1 MAASGQ
7 AVPFQPAGSQPRG
20 DRTLNVYT
28 IPGAEGAAGLL
39 YFDPSV
45 YEPLFAPV
53 GFGCVG
59 AIPVGAP

>member
-1 MAASGQ
+1 MCIRDS
-7 AVPFQPAGSQPRG
+7 
-20 DRTLNVYT
+20 VYT
-28 IPGAEGAAGLL
+28 IPGAEGAAGVL